1 MAALNNLK
9 NCSLKLLNNTTKN
22 VIATQCL
29 SRIPLLSVPCKINV
43 SKRSLFTS
51 NLAIKNN
58 FNVKQNIFNL
68 KQARSMFIDV
78 DATPNV
84 NTLKFKPKG
93 ATILPQNQ
101 TMEFLSLETA
111 SETSPLA
118 EELMEIEGV
127 QSVLFGS
134 DFISITKEYDA
145 EWQMLKPDVYA
156 IIADYIESGDPIL
169 SNTDGKVKPVTH
181 TKKDNENST
190 VNEIKEL
197 IEHRIR
203 PSIQLDGG
211 DVEYV
216 DYIDNVVYV
225 KLLGACRSCSM
236 AELTLKQ
243 GIENMLKHYIPE
255 IKSVEKV

>member
-1 MAALNNLK
+1 
-9 NCSLKLLNNTTKN
+9 
-22 VIATQCL
+22 
-29 SRIPLLSVPCKINV
+29 
-43 SKRSLFTS
+43 
-51 NLAIKNN
+51 
-58 FNVKQNIFNL
+58 
-68 KQARSMFIDV
+68 MFIDV

-93 ATILPQNQ
+93 VGILPENQ
-101 TMEFLSLETA
+101 TIEFLDIEVARES
-111 SETSPLA
+111 SPLA

-127 QSVLFGS
+127 QSVFFSS
-134 DFISITKEYDA
+134 DYISITKEHDA
-145 EWQMLKPDVYA
+145 EWQILKPDVYA
-156 IIADYIESGDPIL
+156 IITDYIESGEPIL
-169 SNTDGKVKPVTH
+169 LNNNGKTKPITH
-181 TKKDNENST
+181 SKADIENST

-211 DVEYV
+211 DVEFV

-225 KLLGACRSCSM
+225 KLKGACRSCSM

-255 IKSVEKV
+255 IKSVEKLQ